1 VPQPFA
7 RRRDQLAALHPT
19 YYRLVLDWAKLQP
32 SPDAPANLDEP
43 QTGCMRD
50 KPPCVPWTGVR
61 DQLRALASR
70 QRQGD
75 GGWQALVVITD
86 TPAWA
91 AAPPSGCRAG
101 AIGTVG
107 APVRADALG
116 AYERLVADVIAAARA
131 VGADL
136 RYWTP
141 WNEPNLAY
149 FLAPQRSGCAAGA
162 PSVAARAYVPV
173 ARALRHALAAAPGEQ
188 DLALAELAG
197 VVEPTARRTT
207 VGQFVAALPRDL
219 ACAAAVWTQ
228 HAYIGGA
235 DPVDALA
242 AAVRRKRC
250 GGALPPIWITE
261 TGVGAVDSTLAAA
274 RGITSE
280 AQGCRRLHDRLAEW
294 WRDPRVTAAFQY
306 TFREDNLF
314 PTGLVSTDLRR
325 ARPTLREWQ
334 AWGARRDPSAPPP
347 KDACGGG

>member
-1 VPQPFA
+1 VPRPFA
-7 RRRDQLAALHPT
+7 RWRDELAALHPS

-50 KPPCVPWTGVR
+50 RAPCVPWTGVR

-70 QRQGD
+70 QRQG
-75 GGWQALVVITD
+75 GWQALVVIAD

-91 AAPPSGCRAG
+91 AAPPSGCRRG
-101 AIGTVG
+101 AVGTVG
-107 APVRADALG
+107 AVVRPDALP
-116 AYERLVADVIAAARA
+116 AYERLVTDVIAAAHA

-149 FLAPQRSGCAAGA
+149 FLAPQRSRCDTGA
-162 PSVAARAYVPV
+162 PSVAARAYVPL
-173 ARALRHALAAAPGEQ
+173 ARALERALARAPGEQ

-197 VVEPTARRTT
+197 VMAPTARRTT

-219 ACAAAVWTQ
+219 ACRAAVWTQ
-228 HAYIGGA
+228 HAYVGGP

-242 AAVRRKRC
+242 AAVRRKGC
-250 GGALPPIWITE
+250 GAPPPPIWITE
-261 TGVGAVDSTLAAA
+261 TGVGAVDSALAAA

-280 AQGCRRLHDRLAEW
+280 AQGCRRLHDRLLAW

-314 PTGLVSTDLRR
+314 PTGLVSTDLTR

-334 AWGARRDPSAPPP
+334 AWGARRSPAAAAPT
-347 KDACGGG
+347 DSCR